1 MKKSHVLPL
10 LAAEVAAIIS
20 VSCASAAN
28 PQAPAKILV
37 GITGYGDSREFG
49 EVVTNAECNLYVQ
62 WGRAANLTPG
72 KSPIMDDA
80 MFALAKSNGV
90 HVMTIYGNQGGKAT
104 KALREAWGPL
114 CFAGRIQKSREPMA
128 AL

>member
-1 MKKSHVLPL
+1 MKKSHALPL
-10 LAAEVAAIIS
+10 LAAEVAALIS

-62 WGRAANLTPG
+62 WGRAANLTPC

-80 MFALAKSNGV
+80 MFALANRRSKRSSSS
-90 HVMTIYGNQGGKAT
+90 T
-104 KALREAWGPL
+104 E
-114 CFAGRIQKSREPMA
+114 SRSSSA
-128 AL
+128 APSARDGST